1 LVLVLLTQ
9 PVISNEIRPLGLNEI
24 YCLNKQT
31 REGFKMVMRL
41 SEGVAA
47 PKMPA
52 RPAPITAPASA
63 RLRYDSPQIS
73 TMSGV
78 TKQWTPPAGT
88 NPSPITVPSFQA
100 QYNPQPV
107 QSAPAPPYQA
117 PFNPGQMAPE
127 APPAPPAPV
136 VGGREWYNGL
146 GASQRAATD
155 QEWLGGDSDYAA
167 QIGEYDRALQS
178 FIDRITKRK
187 ALFDQDATD
196 SVEATNKNETLS
208 MNNLGED
215 FGARGLSF
223 SGLFDQ
229 SKEQGMGRF
238 RDTRTNITKQR
249 DRNKTDADNQQKDYQ
264 SENQIGRGNAR
275 RAALQRMAAD
285 QALKDA
291 NNF

>member
-1 LVLVLLTQ
+1 
-9 PVISNEIRPLGLNEI
+9 
-24 YCLNKQT
+24 
-31 REGFKMVMRL
+31 MVMRL

-100 QYNPQPV
+100 QYNPAPV
-107 QSAPAPPYQA
+107 QNAPGPVGGGFNPGPANFAPEAPAPP
-117 PFNPGQMAPE
+117 
-127 APPAPPAPV
+127 PPPV
-136 VGGREWYNGL
+136 VGGREWYSSL
-146 GASQRAATD
+146 GASQRAAED
-155 QEWLGGDSDYAA
+155 QKWLGGDSDYAS
-167 QIGEYDRALQS
+167 QIGEYDRALQA
-178 FIDRITKRK
+178 FVDRITKRK
-187 ALFDQDATD
+187 ALFEQDATD
-196 SVEATNKNETLS
+196 SIETTNKNEGVSL
-208 MNNLGED
+208 NNLGED
-215 FGARGLSF
+215 FGARGLSY

-229 SKEQGMGRF
+229 GIEQGKGRF
-238 RDTRTNITKQR
+238 REARTNIGKIK
-249 DRNKTDADNQQKDYQ
+249 DRNVSDATNQEADYR

-275 RAALQRMAAD
+275 RAALQRMAAE

-291 NNF
+291 NAF